1 MIDSQKKGTLQVGH
15 PQVGVTA
22 SEVTG
27 FISDSGQVVSVRTA
41 GQAGLWDHEG

>member
-1 MIDSQKKGTLQVGH
+1 MIDSQKKGTPQVGH

-27 FISDSGQVVSVRTA
+27 FISDSGQGGFCENSWS
-41 GQAGLWDHEG
+41 G